1 MVMNLIICSLDTLRA
16 DHLSCLGN
24 GRGLTPNLDRIASEG
39 ALFSQ
44 TYATD
49 IPTQPSHTALFTGK
63 FGINSG
69 IVSHFHPA
77 AYLPEETLWLPS
89 MLRRNGYVTGAVDHL
104 FAMKDWFIRGYDDYM
119 PPPGRSRSPGSVIN
133 SIGLPWV
140 SEHKEQDFFLFLHF
154 WDAHIP
160 YVPPTPYKERYSHGT
175 AGRIDPD
182 ITAKLEGRPSY
193 PLFKQNL
200 YDFLDAMPNL
210 DYIADLYDA
219 EVAYLDFEIGRIFQH
234 LEAEGLLEDTMV
246 VLFGD
251 HGENM
256 TEHDA
261 WFDHAGLYDSVTHVP
276 LIMWAPGRIPA
287 VESSAMV
294 TLTDVMPTILE
305 AMDLPGAD
313 GIDGRSLFPLMR
325 GETAGHRDA
334 VMLSEATWQAARG
347 VRTPDWKY
355 IRFLQTTIYGRDG
368 VELYDLADDPHEQ
381 VNVADRHPEVVAQLG
396 DRLNHW
402 VSAQLGGRPDPM
414 HSVLDAGLPAVAR
427 LNDVIAG
434 LTRPRN
440 DVPTPTE
447 PGPSPLADPAGAGH
461 GPAGVGVMAA
471 GAVVGAGVGSAV
483 GAATRATTGTAA
495 DGAAVASGAAAAAG
509 ATAASDHLD
518 PGTAATRPPSG
529 PGAVMTST
537 PHGAAPPAA
546 PGATPTA
553 APGTVT
559 TTTDPPPTAPP
570 GDGGRFAPRNPHRS
584 RLRGARGVVVGA
596 LVVGAMVVLGTAV
609 NDLLLSSPLSAAGVV
624 EPTEDAQLNMP
635 TTGTVSAI
643 SVHVGEVVHAGQVL
657 ATQDTSAVDARLAAD
672 QAKLTADQA
681 TLAQEHTGGQP
692 TQVQQLQDQVA
703 AAQTALSSAQQK
715 FDGLTATTDAQVSAA
730 QAKIRTDQTL
740 LVSDQQA
747 YQDDIPECTSATPP
761 ATCGSDQRQVQVD
774 QGNLTSDQ
782 DALAQAQ
789 ADQQAQLTTSQ
800 AGVAQA
806 AAAVTTAQA
815 TLTAG
820 NAPATA
826 EQVAATQAAI
836 QQDDAAIA
844 ADQGKMAQ
852 SVVTAPF
859 AGVVTAINGTVG
871 EVVSSQGVR
880 QATSPAA
887 LTPSQTTGI
896 QIFPQGPQSGS
907 TSAPT
912 YAALI
917 TLDSARNQMVVQ
929 VPETSIG
936 QVHVGQRASAT
947 LPAVPGTTLTV
958 EVSQIERTPVTQ
970 SGETYFRVDLVTLAR
985 GDHTLSYTPDHTD
998 LTSVPTPGQLAGF
1011 TVDVSF

>member
-1 MVMNLIICSLDTLRA
+1 VVGVNLIICSLDTLRA
-16 DHLSCLGN
+16 DQLSCLGN

-39 ALFSQ
+39 ALFSE

-89 MLRRNGYVTGAVDHL
+89 LLRRNGHVTGAVDHL

-133 SIGLPWV
+133 GIGLPWI
-140 SEHKEQDFFLFLHF
+140 SEHKDRDFFLFLHF

-160 YVPPTPYKERYSHGT
+160 YVPPSPYKERYTHDT

-182 ITAKLEGRPSY
+182 IAAKLESRPSY

-210 DYIADLYDA
+210 DYISDLYDA
-219 EVAYLDFEIGRIFQH
+219 EVAYLDFEIGCIFEH
-234 LEAEGLLEDTMV
+234 LEKEGLLEDTMV

-276 LIMWAPGRIPA
+276 LILWAPGRIPA

-305 AMDLPGAD
+305 AMGLPAAD
-313 GIDGRSLFPLMR
+313 GIDGRSLFPVMR
-325 GETAGHRDA
+325 GETGAHRDA
-334 VMLSEATWQAARG
+334 VMLSEATWQASRA
-347 VRTPDWKY
+347 VRTPEWKY
-355 IRFLQTTIYGRDG
+355 IKFLQSTIYGRDG
-368 VELYDLADDPHEQ
+368 VELYDVVNDPTEQ
-381 VNVADRHPEVVAQLG
+381 HNVAADHPEVVDELG
-396 DRLNHW
+396 ARLTHW

-414 HSVLDAGLPAVAR
+414 LSVLDAGLPAVAR

-434 LTRPRN
+434 QARPRH
-440 DVPTPTE
+440 DVPTPIE
-447 PGPSPLADPAGAGH
+447 PGPSPLAGAGAEPG
-461 GPAGVGVMAA
+461 AGIVAGAAGA
-471 GAVVGAGVGSAV
+471 GAVVGAAALAADTVHAGNGA
-483 GAATRATTGTAA
+483 GAAS
-495 DGAAVASGAAAAAG
+495 GAAVAAGAA
-509 ATAASDHLD
+509 AASDHLD
-518 PGTAATRPPSG
+518 PGTAT
-529 PGAVMTST
+529 PGAAVGSLAVT
-537 PHGAAPPAA
+537 PAA
-546 PGATPTA
+546 GTPAVPGGTA
-553 APGTVT
+553 AGSGGTAAGSGGTPAVPDGT
-559 TTTDPPPTAPP
+559 TTPPPGAPP

-596 LVVGAMVVLGTAV
+596 LVVGAAVVLGTAV
-609 NDLLLSSPLSAAGVV
+609 NDLLLSSSLSAAGVV
-624 EPTEDAQLNMP
+624 QPTEDAQLNLP
-635 TTGTVSAI
+635 TTGTISSI
-643 SVHVGEVVHAGQVL
+643 SVHVGQVVHAGQVL
-657 ATQDTSAVDARLAAD
+657 ATQDSSALDARLTAD

-681 TLAQEHTGGQP
+681 MLTQEQAGGQP
-692 TQVQQLQDQVA
+692 AQVQQLQDQVA
-703 AAQTALSSAQQK
+703 AAQTQLSSAQQK
-715 FDGLTATTDAQVSAA
+715 LDGVTASTDAEVAAA
-730 QAKIRTDQTL
+730 QAKIHTDQSL
-740 LVSDQQA
+740 LTSDQQT

-761 ATCGSDQRQVQVD
+761 TSCSSDQRQVQVD

-782 DALAQAQ
+782 HALTQAQ
-789 ADQQAQLTTSQ
+789 ADQQSQLTTSQ
-800 AGVAQA
+800 AGVDQA
-806 AAAVTTAQA
+806 SAAVTTAQA
-815 TLTAG
+815 ALTAG
-820 NAPATA
+820 SAPGTA
-826 EQVAATQAAI
+826 EQIASTQAAI
-836 QQDDAAIA
+836 QQDQATIA
-844 ADQGKMAQ
+844 ADKGRVAQ

-859 AGVVTAINGTVG
+859 DGVVTAINGTVG
-871 EVVSSQGVR
+871 EVASSQGVR

-907 TSAPT
+907 TNAPT

-917 TLDSARNQMVVQ
+917 TLDSAQNQMVVQ

-970 SGETYFRVDLVTLAR
+970 AGQTYFRVDLVTVAR
-985 GDHTLSYTPDHTD
+985 GDHTLAYSPGHSD